1 MSISSFLGL
10 ETALRGL
17 QAHQAA
23 LDVTTHNV
31 ANASTDGY
39 TRQEA
44 VLSAS
49 RPLVLPAGQTASGG
63 AAMLGQG
70 VDVES
75 FNRIRDQFADL
86 QYRAQN
92 MALGQSQTNANML
105 GQVQDVLSEPGEDGL
120 SAVLSKFW
128 DSWDAFSN
136 NPENSATREAV
147 VNQGQ
152 LLTDRINQ
160 LSTQMAGVQAQAQ
173 QQYSLQTGPNGDV
186 LKAANQIAQLNLA
199 IKSSV
204 GQGGQPNDLLDQRDK
219 ALDTLSSLAQVKV
232 TDAGDGTVTVN
243 FGDAAQPLVS
253 GGTVT
258 WPQTLTTASGGSLG
272 ALLQLG
278 DPTTGTIA
286 GYMSK
291 VDSFVST
298 LSSTVNAAYGGTF
311 FNGTTGA
318 TLAVAET
325 PTTLHASTLA
335 TPPSGANDAAL
346 AVAALRSG
354 SADQSYSA
362 LVAGIGGDVASA
374 QDQQSSAQ
382 ALVSAAQDRRQST
395 AGVSID
401 EEMSN
406 MIRFQR
412 GYQASARV
420 MTTLDQMLDTL
431 INKTGTV
438 GL

>member
-17 QAHQAA
+17 QAHQSA

-31 ANASTDGY
+31 ANASTQGY

-44 VLSAS
+44 VLSATNA
-49 RPLVLPAGQTASGG
+49 LVLPTGQTAAGG

-70 VDVES
+70 VDVQA

-92 MALGQSQTNANML
+92 QSLGSSQTNANIL
-105 GQVQDVLSEPGEDGL
+105 GQVQDVLSEPSEDGI
-120 SAVLSKFW
+120 SEVMSKFW
-128 DSWDAFSN
+128 DSWDAYSN
-136 NPENSATREAV
+136 NPENPATGQAV
-147 VNQGQ
+147 LNQAQ

-160 LSTQMAGVQAQAQ
+160 LSKQMGDVQTQAQ
-173 QQYSLQTGPNGDV
+173 QQYAQDTGPNGDV
-186 LKAANQIAQLNLA
+186 LKAANQIAQLNMA
-199 IKSSV
+199 IKSAV
-204 GQGGQPNDLLDQRDK
+204 GQGGQPNDLLDARDK
-219 ALDTLSSLAQVKV
+219 ALDTLSAYAQVKV

-243 FGDAAQPLVS
+243 FGDAGQPLVS
-253 GGTVT
+253 GSTVT
-258 WPQTLTTASGGSLG
+258 WPQALTSAAGGSLG
-272 ALLQLG
+272 SLLQLG

-286 GYMSK
+286 GFMNQ
-291 VDSFVST
+291 VDGFAST
-298 LSSTVNAAYGGTF
+298 LATTVNTAYNGTF
-311 FNGTTGA
+311 FSGTTGG

-325 PTTLHASTLA
+325 PATLRASTTTGA
-335 TPPSGANDAAL
+335 ASGVNDAAL
-346 AVAALRSG
+346 AVAALRG
-354 SADQSYSA
+354 GAADSNYSA
-362 LVAGIGGDVASA
+362 LVAGIGGAVSSA
-374 QDQQSSAQ
+374 QNQQATAQ
-382 ALVSAAQDRRQST
+382 ALVSAAQDRREST
-395 AGVSID
+395 SGVSLD

-431 INKTGTV
+431 INRTGV
-438 GL
+438 

>member
-10 ETALRGL
+10 QTALRGL

-44 VLSAS
+44 VLSATN
-49 RPLVLPAGQTASGG
+49 PLALPTGQTSAGG

-70 VDVES
+70 VDVEA

-92 MALGQSQTNANML
+92 QSLGSSQTNANIL
-105 GQVQDVLSEPGEDGL
+105 GQVQDVLSEPSADGI
-120 SAVLSKFW
+120 SEVLSKFW
-128 DSWDAFSN
+128 DSWDTFSN
-136 NPENSATREAV
+136 NPENPATAQAV

-152 LLTDRINQ
+152 LLTDRLNS
-160 LSTQMAGVQAQAQ
+160 LSKQMADVQAQAQ
-173 QQYSLQTGPNGDV
+173 QQYAQDTGPNGNV

-199 IKSSV
+199 IKSAV
-204 GQGGQPNDLLDQRDK
+204 GQGGQPNDLLDARDK
-219 ALDTLSSLAQVKV
+219 ALDTLSSFAQVKV

-253 GGTVT
+253 GSTVT

-272 ALLQLG
+272 ALLKLG

-286 GYMSK
+286 GYLSQ
-291 VDSFVST
+291 VDTFAAT
-298 LSSTVNAAYGGTF
+298 LANNVNTAYNGTF
-311 FNGTTGA
+311 FSGTTGA
-318 TLAVAET
+318 TLTVAET
-325 PTTLHASTLA
+325 PATLRAASTTGA
-335 TPPSGANDAAL
+335 ASGVNDAAL
-346 AVAALRSG
+346 AVAALRG
-354 SADQSYSA
+354 GAPDTTYSS
-362 LVAGIGGDVASA
+362 LVAGIGGDVSSA
-374 QDQQSSAQ
+374 QNQQSTAQ

-395 AGVSID
+395 SGVSLD

-431 INKTGTV
+431 INRTGA
-438 GL
+438 L